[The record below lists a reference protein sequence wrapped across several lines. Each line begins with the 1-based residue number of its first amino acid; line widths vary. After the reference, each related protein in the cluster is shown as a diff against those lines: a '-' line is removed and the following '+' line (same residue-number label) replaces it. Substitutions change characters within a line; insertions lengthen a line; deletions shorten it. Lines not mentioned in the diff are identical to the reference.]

1 MPPSLKNPFEKYA
14 GVLPAFSSREA
25 INKWVRDLR
34 DEEIDSAPNTP
45 GNIAKKR
52 VSDPSLRLVR
62 FRKKLWWALPVF
74 FGPRT
79 LRRTWGTRPDPNWVL
94 LGD

>member
-52 VSDPSLRLVR
+52 VSDPS
-62 FRKKLWWALPVF
+62 
-74 FGPRT
+74 
-79 LRRTWGTRPDPNWVL
+79 
-94 LGD
+94 

>member
-45 GNIAKKR
+45 GNISKKR
-52 VSDPSLRLVR
+52 VSDPS
-62 FRKKLWWALPVF
+62 
-74 FGPRT
+74 
-79 LRRTWGTRPDPNWVL
+79 
-94 LGD
+94 